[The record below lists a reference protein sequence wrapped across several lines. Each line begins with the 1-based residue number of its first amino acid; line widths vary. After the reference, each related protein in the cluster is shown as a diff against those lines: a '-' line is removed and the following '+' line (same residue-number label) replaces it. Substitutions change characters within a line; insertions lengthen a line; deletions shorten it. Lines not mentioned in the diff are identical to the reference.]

1 MRLKKIFAI
10 STACVCAMA
19 PLSAQQP
26 FVEKPSAPILWRPYK
41 APSMPPIML
50 TNSDRLHS
58 LIRAGRL
65 YLTLQDAIALAIE
78 NNLDLQ
84 VDRYG
89 PLSAQWTLQ
98 RQQAGGPLRGVT
110 SGSSAVNQI
119 TGGQGVLGAEQTAGL
134 LSNSGTGGGGNTNGS
149 ISQIGPIT
157 PNLDPVLQN
166 SSIWSHQ
173 TTPQPNAVISQTNA
187 LVDVKHSFQSFVQE
201 GLLTGGY
208 VQVAANESYLNENS
222 PTDVLNP
229 SVAPI
234 AQIYVTQNFLNSF
247 GIGVNSRYIR
257 VAQKQVVASNI
268 TFRSQLQDLVA
279 NVVNLYWDLVSDN
292 EDLKAKQRALDF
304 AQHFYED
311 TRHEIDA
318 GTVAG
323 VDIYRSEAELSTR
336 KQDFLISQSTVR
348 QQENSLKS
356 VLSRTGLADPMFDAA
371 EVVCL
376 DHIDVIESDEL
387 PPLRTLLAT
396 ALEKRPDVQLDKVN
410 DEAQEISALG
420 TVNGILPTLRGIAAE
435 TNRAEAGSINPISPY
450 LPIQSQIGGLG
461 NALGQILRNDSTS
474 HTAALVFQGYLGNRT
489 AQGDYG
495 IDQLQ
500 LRQGDLGE
508 RGRRNQ
514 LVVDISNDMIAVRQ
528 TSLRYRNA
536 VTTRKLQQEL
546 LDKEQQKFSLG
557 GSTIDDVIN
566 QQRTLVLA
574 ESTEV
579 QALQGY
585 VHARV
590 ALQQVTGETLD
601 ANHVSVDDALKGRIG
616 GESKIP
622 AAALGPNP

>member
-1 MRLKKIFAI
+1 MRLKQLLAI
-10 STACVCAMA
+10 STACVCGLS
-19 PLSAQQP
+19 PLGAQEP
-26 FVEKPSAPILWRPYK
+26 FVEKPSAPIVWRPYK
-41 APSMPPIML
+41 SPDMPPIIL
-50 TNSDRLHS
+50 TDSDRLHA
-58 LIRAGRL
+58 LIRAGKL

-89 PLSAQWTLQ
+89 PLSAQWYLQ
-98 RQQAGGPLRGVT
+98 RQHAGGPLRGVT

-134 LSNSGTGGGGNTNGS
+134 LSSTGASAGSNVNGS
-149 ISQIGPIT
+149 ISQVGPIT

-166 SSIWSHQ
+166 SSTWSHQ
-173 TTPQPNAVISQTNA
+173 TTPQPNAIVSQTNE
-187 LVDVKHSFQSFVQE
+187 LIDVKHSFQSFVQE
-201 GLLTGGY
+201 GFLSGGY
-208 VQVAANESYLNENS
+208 AQVAANESYLNENS

-234 AQIYVTQNFLNSF
+234 AQIYATQNFLNGF

-257 VAQKQVVASNI
+257 VAQKQVTSSNI

-279 NVVNLYWDLVSDN
+279 NVVNLYWDLVSDQ

-311 TRHEIDA
+311 VAHEIAA

-336 KQDFLISQSTVR
+336 KQDFLISQSNVQ

-376 DHIDVIESDEL
+376 DHIDVIQSDEL

-420 TVNGILPTLRGIAAE
+420 TANGILPTLRGIGVE
-435 TNRAEAGSINPISPY
+435 TNRSEAGNVNPISPY
-450 LPIQSQIGGLG
+450 RPIPGQVGGLG
-461 NALGQILRNDSTS
+461 NALGQIFRNDYKS
-474 HTAALVFQGYLGNRT
+474 HTGALVFQGTLGNRT

-500 LRQGDLGE
+500 LRQGDLSE

-514 LVVDISNDMIAVRQ
+514 LVVDISNDMTAIRQ

-536 VTTRKLQQEL
+536 VDTRKLQQEL

-557 GSTIDDVIN
+557 GSTIDNVIN
-566 QQRTLVLA
+566 QQRSLVLA
-574 ESTEV
+574 ESAEV
-579 QALQGY
+579 QALSGY

-590 ALQQVTGETLD
+590 ALQQVTGETLE
-601 ANHVSVDDALKGRIG
+601 ANRVSLDDALKGRIPS
-616 GESKIP
+616 ESKIP
-622 AAALGPNP
+622 AAAPGTNR

>member
-1 MRLKKIFAI
+1 
-10 STACVCAMA
+10 
-19 PLSAQQP
+19 
-26 FVEKPSAPILWRPYK
+26 
-41 APSMPPIML
+41 MPPIIL

-58 LIRAGRL
+58 LIRAGQL

-78 NNLDLQ
+78 NNMDLQ

-134 LSNSGTGGGGNTNGS
+134 LTNAGTGNGGNTNGS

-166 SSIWSHQ
+166 SSVWSHQ
-173 TTPQPNAVISQTNA
+173 TTPQPNPLISETNA
-187 LVDVKHSFQSFVQE
+187 LIDIKHSFQSLVQE
-201 GLLTGGY
+201 GLITGGY

-229 SVAPI
+229 SVAPV

-247 GIGVNSRYIR
+247 GRAVNSRYIH
-257 VAQKQVVASNI
+257 VAQKQVTAASI

-292 EDLKAKQRALDF
+292 EDLKAKQGALDF
-304 AQHFYED
+304 AQRFYED

-318 GTVAG
+318 GAVAG

-336 KQDFLISQSTVR
+336 KQDFLISQSNVR

-356 VLSRTGLADPMFDAA
+356 VLSRNGLGDPLLDAA

-387 PPLRTLLAT
+387 PSLRALLAT
-396 ALEKRPDVQLDKVN
+396 ALAKRPDVQLDKVN

-420 TVNGILPTLRGIAAE
+420 TANGILPTLRGIAVE
-435 TNRAEAGSINPISPY
+435 TNRAEAGSINPISPF
-450 LPIQSQIGGLG
+450 LPIQSQLGGLG
-461 NALGQILRNDSTS
+461 NALGQILKNDYSS
-474 HTAALVFQGYLGNRT
+474 HTAALIFQGYLGNRT

-495 IDQLQ
+495 VDQLQ
-500 LRQGDLGE
+500 LRQGDLSE

-536 VTTRKLQQEL
+536 VNTRKLQQEL

-557 GSTIDDVIN
+557 GSTIDNVIN
-566 QQRTLVLA
+566 QQRTTVLA
-574 ESTEV
+574 ESAEV
-579 QALQGY
+579 QALSSY
-585 VHARV
+585 VHART
-590 ALQQVTGETLD
+590 ALQQVTGETLE
-601 ANHVSVDDALKGRIG
+601 ANHVSVDDALKGRIE

-622 AAALGPNP
+622 AALGPKP